1 MFLDAM
7 GETVV
12 LRLYPST
19 SLLLARACRMYAGNG
34 DGDGENTALETMAIA
49 FAALG
54 ALGRMN
60 GMGDFTAKQRAE
72 LERICA
78 TLEVA

>member
-7 GETVV
+7 GETAV
-12 LRLYPST
+12 LRLFPT
-19 SLLLARACRMYAGNG
+19 TCLLLARACRAYAGNG
-34 DGDGENTALETMAIA
+34 KGDSENTALETMAIA

-60 GMGDFTAKQRAE
+60 GMADFTPEQRAE

-78 TLEVA
+78 TLEAA